1 MTKGKDGGPA
11 MSSFFSIADV
21 LPRAHAYYPDR
32 LAVWDAESQFTYSQL
47 FRRVAALAAGLAAL
61 GLKRSDRLAIL
72 DVNSFRY
79 LEAYYAAAHGGFVLV
94 PLNARLS
101 APELEYILNDAGAT
115 ILLAAKPFVPIAEA
129 IRPKLTAT
137 ETIVAYGG
145 RPYPAGFED
154 YEAVIAGAAPGAQ
167 VAIAPDDL
175 CQIYYTS
182 GTTGRPKGVCLTYA
196 NMTASMFDS
205 AVGLA
210 LTYDDVW
217 MHAAPMFH
225 LVDAWSIWA
234 MPLLGG
240 AQVPLPFEPELFMK
254 TAERTRTSAVALP
267 PTLINM
273 VINHPKLSDFDL
285 SKLRMIMFGGSPTPL
300 GLLQKAADI
309 LPTAYIHAYGITE
322 TSGIVTLLRSGDI
335 ASKPGAAGHPVAHI
349 RAAVIDDEGNRL
361 AAKKVGEVAI
371 GGQRVMQS
379 YWNKPEATREV
390 LRDGW
395 YHTGD
400 MGYFDDENN
409 LYIVDR
415 KKDMIITGG
424 ENVYS
429 VEVESVIST
438 HPAVFEVAVIGV
450 PDARWGE
457 AIKAIVV
464 LRPNAQASE
473 EDIISFCRNKIAGYK
488 IPKSIEFSSEALP
501 KTGPGKIAKR
511 QLRDRYW
518 QDRAVKI

>member
-1 MTKGKDGGPA
+1 VT
-11 MSSFFSIADV
+11 SSPFSIADV
-21 LPRAHAYYPDR
+21 LPRANSYYPNR
-32 LAVWDAESQFTYSQL
+32 LAVWDGDTRLTYREL
-47 FRRVAALAAGLAAL
+47 ARRVASLAAGLVAL
-61 GLKRSDRLAIL
+61 GLKRGDRVAIL

-79 LEAYYAAAHGGFVLV
+79 LEAYYAAVHGGFALV

-101 APELEYILNDAGAT
+101 APEIEYILNDAGAK
-115 ILLAAKPFVPIAEA
+115 ILLVAQAFFPIVEATRSKLTSIEA
-129 IRPKLTAT
+129 I
-137 ETIVAYGG
+137 IAYGSG
-145 RPYPAGFED
+145 PYPNEFKD
-154 YEAVIAGAAPGAQ
+154 YEGVIANTEAMAKAV
-167 VAIAPDDL
+167 VATDDIS
-175 CQIYYTS
+175 QIYYTS

-205 AVGLA
+205 VVGLA
-210 LTYDDVW
+210 LTYDEVW

-240 AQVPLPFEPELFMK
+240 AQVPMHFEPELFMK
-254 TAERTRTSAVALP
+254 TVERTHTTAVALP

-273 VINHPKLSDFDL
+273 IINHPKVRDFDL

-300 GLLQKAADI
+300 GLLQKAASI
-309 LPTAYIHAYGITE
+309 LPTAYVHAYGITE
-322 TSGIVTLLRSGDI
+322 TSGIVTLLRPEWI
-335 ASKPGAAGHPVAHI
+335 ADKPGATGHPVAHI
-349 RAAVIDDEGNRL
+349 RAAVMDDHDNTL
-361 AAKKVGEVAI
+361 SANDIGEIVI
-371 GGQRVMQS
+371 SGQRVMQG
-379 YWNKPEATREV
+379 YWNNADATRDA
-390 LRDGW
+390 LRGGW

-400 MGYFDDENN
+400 MGYFDDENH

-429 VEVESVIST
+429 VEVESAIST

-450 PDARWGE
+450 PDERWGE
-457 AIKAIVV
+457 AVKGIVV
-464 LRPNAQASE
+464 LRPNALATE
-473 EDIISFCRNKIAGYK
+473 EELITHCRDKIAGYK
-488 IPKSIEFSSEALP
+488 IPKSIEFSIEALP

>member
-1 MTKGKDGGPA
+1 VTNSGL
-11 MSSFFSIADV
+11 FSIADV
-21 LPRAHAYYPDR
+21 LPRANSYYPNRPAVFDGETR
-32 LAVWDAESQFTYSQL
+32 LTYKEL
-47 FRRVAALAAGLAAL
+47 TRRVAALTAGLAEL
-61 GLKRSDRLAIL
+61 GLKRGDRVAIL

-79 LEAYYAAAHGGFVLV
+79 LEAYYAAAHGGFTLV
-94 PLNARLS
+94 PLNARLA
-101 APELEYILNDAGAT
+101 APETEYILNDAGAGV
-115 ILLAAKPFVPIAEA
+115 LLVAQPFFPIIEA
-129 IRPKLTAT
+129 IQPKLASV
-137 ETIVAYGG
+137 EAIVAYGPG
-145 RPYPAGFED
+145 PCPKGFHE
-154 YEAVIAGAAPGAQ
+154 YEELIATSQAAPQAA
-167 VAIAPDDL
+167 VTPDDIS
-175 CQIYYTS
+175 QIYYTS

-210 LTYDDVW
+210 LTYDDIW

-225 LVDAWSIWA
+225 LVDAWAVWA

-240 AQVPLPFEPELFMK
+240 VQVPMHFEPELFMK
-254 TAERTRTSAVALP
+254 TAERTSTTAVALP

-273 VINHPKLSDFDL
+273 VINHPNVRDFDL
-285 SKLRMIMFGGSPTPL
+285 SSLRMIMFGGSPTPL
-300 GLLQKAADI
+300 GLLQKAASI

-322 TSGIVTLLRSGDI
+322 TSGIVTLLRPESI
-335 ASKPGAAGHPVAHI
+335 ASKRGAAGHPVAHI
-349 RAAVIDDEGNRL
+349 RAAVMDDRGKTLPANT
-361 AAKKVGEVAI
+361 VGEVVI
-371 GGQRVMQS
+371 GGQRVMQG
-379 YWNKPEATREV
+379 YWNNADATRDA

-395 YHTGD
+395 YRTGD

-438 HPAVFEVAVIGV
+438 HPAVFEVAVVGV
-450 PDARWGE
+450 PDERWGE
-457 AIKAIVV
+457 AVKGIVV
-464 LRPNAQASE
+464 LRPNVRASE
-473 EDIISFCRNKIAGYK
+473 EELITFCRDKIAGYK
-488 IPKSIEFSSEALP
+488 IPKSIEFSTEALP

-518 QDRAVKI
+518 QDRVAKI

>member
-1 MTKGKDGGPA
+1 VTPNRP
-11 MSSFFSIADV
+11 FSIADV
-21 LPRAHAYYPDR
+21 LPRASSYYPNR
-32 LAVWDAESQFTYSQL
+32 LAVWDGDTRLTYGEVA
-47 FRRVAALAAGLAAL
+47 RRVAALTAGLAEL
-61 GLKRSDRLAIL
+61 GLQRGDRVAIL

-79 LEAYYAAAHGGFVLV
+79 LEAYYAAAHGGFALV
-94 PLNARLS
+94 PLNSRLS
-101 APELEYILNDAGAT
+101 APETEYILNDSGARV
-115 ILLAAKPFVPIAEA
+115 LLVAQAFFPIVKA
-129 IRPKLTAT
+129 IQPKLASV
-137 ETIVAYGG
+137 EAIVAYGPG
-145 RPYPAGFED
+145 PYPNDFQK
-154 YEAVIAGAAPGAQ
+154 YERLIATSEAAPQAA
-167 VAIAPDDL
+167 VTPDDIS
-175 CQIYYTS
+175 QIYYTS
-182 GTTGRPKGVCLTYA
+182 GTTGQPKGVCLTYA

-240 AQVPLPFEPELFMK
+240 AQVPMHFDPELFMK
-254 TAERTRTSAVALP
+254 TAERTSTTAVALP

-273 VINHPKLSDFDL
+273 VINHPNVPDFDL
-285 SKLRMIMFGGSPTPL
+285 SKLRMIMFGGSPAPL

-322 TSGIVTLLRSGDI
+322 TSGIVTLLRPESI
-335 ASKPGAAGHPVAHI
+335 ASRRGAAGHPVAHI
-349 RAAVIDDEGNRL
+349 RAAIIDDHGN
-361 AAKKVGEVAI
+361 AVPANKVGEVVI
-371 GGQRVMQS
+371 GGQRVMQG
-379 YWNKPEATREV
+379 YWNNADATREA
-390 LRDGW
+390 LRDGR

-438 HPAVFEVAVIGV
+438 HPAVFEVAVVGV
-450 PDARWGE
+450 PDERWGE
-457 AIKAIVV
+457 AVKGIVV
-464 LRPNAQASE
+464 LRPNARASE
-473 EDIISFCRNKIAGYK
+473 EELITFCRHKIAGYK
-488 IPKSIEFSSEALP
+488 IPKSIEFSTEALP

-518 QDRAVKI
+518 QGCVVKI

>member
-1 MTKGKDGGPA
+1 VT
-11 MSSFFSIADV
+11 SSSFSIADV
-21 LPRAHAYYPDR
+21 LPRANSHYPDR
-32 LAVWDAESQFTYSQL
+32 LSVWDGGTQLTYRQL
-47 FRRVAALAAGLAAL
+47 ARRVAALAAGLAAL
-61 GLKRSDRLAIL
+61 GLKQTDRLAIL

-79 LEAYYAAAHGGFVLV
+79 LEAYYAAAHGGFTLV

-101 APELEYILNDAGAT
+101 AAEIEYILNDAGAK
-115 ILLAAKPFVPIAEA
+115 ILLAAQPFLPVVEA
-129 IRPKLTAT
+129 IQPKLTAT
-137 ETIVAYGG
+137 ETIVAYGTG
-145 RPYPAGFED
+145 RYPKTFKD
-154 YEAVIAGAAPGAQ
+154 YEDVIANAVPATPAP
-167 VAIAPDDL
+167 VAPYDL

-182 GTTGRPKGVCLTYA
+182 GTTGQPKGVCLTYA

-205 AVGLA
+205 AIGLA
-210 LTYDDVW
+210 LTNDDVW

-240 AQVPLPFEPELFMK
+240 TQVPMHFEPELFMK
-254 TAERTRTSAVALP
+254 TVERTSTTAAALP

-273 VINHPKLSDFDL
+273 VINHPNVSDFDL

-300 GLLQKAADI
+300 GLLQKAAGI

-322 TSGIVTLLRSGDI
+322 TSGIVTLLRPEYV

-349 RAAVIDDEGNRL
+349 RAAVMDDHGNTL
-361 AAKKVGEVAI
+361 PADQIGEVVI
-371 GGQRVMQS
+371 GGPRVMRG
-379 YWNKPEATREV
+379 YWNRPDATRDV

-450 PDARWGE
+450 PDERWGE
-457 AIKAIVV
+457 AIKGIVV
-464 LRPNAQASE
+464 LRPNAHTSE
-473 EDIISFCRNKIAGYK
+473 DEIITFCRDKIAGYK
-488 IPKSIEFSSEALP
+488 IPKSIEFSMEALP

-518 QDRAVKI
+518 QGRALKI